1 MANADD
7 KFRSEL
13 DAFLNKTV
21 GHVVFDDWAVVETL
35 MRAAVGWGF
44 TFKYDA
50 DKLKGLST
58 NSSERLNLL
67 SVAAGERNRVSEIS
81 DVSDFPLQ
89 YFSAFPFE
97 WTPWKSRTR

>member
-1 MANADD
+1 MEPTHLVQENDMANADD

-50 DKLKGLST
+50 DKLKGLVDKF
-58 NSSERLNLL
+58 L
-67 SVAAGERNRVSEIS
+67 GEIE
-81 DVSDFPLQ
+81 L
-89 YFSAFPFE
+89 A
-97 WTPWKSRTR
+97 